1 MLNMILYPWL
11 LIVVA
16 AIGLIWMGI
25 AWARHPLTGIRGFIL
40 ILLFA
45 PLYPVPG
52 IEYVF
57 YTFAIFSSLML
68 LIWLISA
75 FRKVIARETN
85 NNYRPLSIG
94 LKNWLL
100 MCFLGLPLSLLFN
113 RGHLS
118 DRLFYFIK
126 GFLPFW
132 YLCSFFIVWRF
143 RPQAREAERILR
155 SIIVTAAGFAVLSWV
170 IYAVTG
176 GRVTW
181 FYHPLAFPFI
191 VLGANVA
198 FVYFLSSQKLSLQL
212 RWAALIGF
220 FLAAI
225 VFTFTKAQM
234 IALLCGF
241 ALVVA
246 VLQGPSHPTALRKS
260 IALVFSGLLIG
271 IVLIF
276 SFAHNEVDTFTDIL
290 SARITDAGT
299 TGTRLEE
306 WKDALLEFTESP
318 IIGKGVGFQLE
329 RTEFDETIT
338 AGYVHNQVVYT
349 AMTMGIIGL
358 GLYIFILSQ
367 WVRLL
372 LRARFAAPQQKTL
385 LAGCH
390 ACILSLLTY
399 SLMFAGFRTIQHN
412 YLLGVLLAL
421 TATLTPKFEAAA
433 GD

>member
-1 MLNMILYPWL
+1 MLDVILRPWL
-11 LIVVA
+11 LIVVGA
-16 AIGLIWMGI
+16 VGLLWMGI
-25 AWARHPLTGIRGFIL
+25 AWVRRPLTGIQGLIL
-40 ILLFA
+40 ILMFA

-75 FRKVIARETN
+75 FRKVIAREKN
-85 NNYRPLSIG
+85 SNYRPLSIG

-100 MCFLGLPLSLLFN
+100 MCILGLPLSLLFN

-132 YLCSFFIVWRF
+132 YLCSFFVVWRF
-143 RPQAREAERILR
+143 RPDTPEAKKILR
-155 SIIVTAAGFAVLSWV
+155 SIVVTAAGFAMLSWV
-170 IYAVTG
+170 IYATTG

-198 FVYFLSSQKLSLQL
+198 FVYFLSAQKVSHQLS
-212 RWAALIGF
+212 WAGLIGF
-220 FLAAI
+220 FIAAI

-241 ALVVA
+241 ALVVG
-246 VLQGPSHPTALRKS
+246 VLQGRSHPTALRKS

-271 IVLIF
+271 TVLIF
-276 SFAHNEVDTFTDIL
+276 SFAHNEVDSFTDIL

-306 WKDALLEFTESP
+306 WKDALLEFTQSP

-358 GLYIFILSQ
+358 AIYVFILSQ
-367 WVRLL
+367 WVRLVF
-372 LRARFAAPQQKTL
+372 RARFAAPQQKSL
-385 LAGCH
+385 LAACH

-399 SLMFAGFRTIQHN
+399 SLVFAGFRTIQHN

-421 TATLTPKFEAAA
+421 AATLTPRFEPAVGA
-433 GD
+433 

>member
-1 MLNMILYPWL
+1 
-11 LIVVA
+11 
-16 AIGLIWMGI
+16 MGC
-25 AWARHPLTGIRGFIL
+25 ADW
-40 ILLFA
+40 
-45 PLYPVPG
+45 
-52 IEYVF
+52 
-57 YTFAIFSSLML
+57 IFPRRDRVYFHQGPNDRSSLRVCF
-68 LIWLISA
+68 SGCGPSGA
-75 FRKVIARETN
+75 
-85 NNYRPLSIG
+85 LSPHG
-94 LKNWLL
+94 LAQV
-100 MCFLGLPLSLLFN
+100 
-113 RGHLS
+113 
-118 DRLFYFIK
+118 D
-126 GFLPFW
+126 
-132 YLCSFFIVWRF
+132 
-143 RPQAREAERILR
+143 
-155 SIIVTAAGFAVLSWV
+155 
-170 IYAVTG
+170 
-176 GRVTW
+176 
-181 FYHPLAFPFI
+181 
-191 VLGANVA
+191 
-198 FVYFLSSQKLSLQL
+198 SS
-212 RWAALIGF
+212 GF
-220 FLAAI
+220 FG
-225 VFTFTKAQM
+225 V
-234 IALLCGF
+234 
-241 ALVVA
+241 
-246 VLQGPSHPTALRKS
+246 
-260 IALVFSGLLIG
+260 
-271 IVLIF
+271 
-276 SFAHNEVDTFTDIL
+276 AHNEVDTFTDIL